1 MARPLSTSRQHDS
14 PAYMSYEAFL
24 TWADEDTLA
33 EWVDGVVVMVSPAS
47 VRHQLVATFL
57 QELVT
62 TFVKVHSLGVVL
74 PPPFQMKLE
83 RSGREPDLLYLAN
96 VHRDRMKETYLDG
109 PADLV
114 VEIVSPESAER
125 DRGDK
130 FSEYQSA
137 RIPEYWLIDPR
148 IEQAEFYQLDP
159 EGHYQRTPLDA
170 SGIYRSRVMPGF
182 WMRLGW
188 LWEDP
193 LPDPTRALLELDR
206 EAYTAYL
213 QELIRQAGQEKA

>member
-1 MARPLSTSRQHDS
+1 MARPVSTSRQHDS
-14 PAYMSYEAFL
+14 PSYMSYEAYL
-24 TWADEDTLA
+24 DWADEDTLA
-33 EWVDGVVVMVSPAS
+33 EWVDGVAVMVSPAS

-62 TFVKVHSLGVVL
+62 TYVKVHTLGVVL
-74 PPPFQMKLE
+74 PPPFQMKLQ

-96 VHRDRMKETYLDG
+96 AHRDRMKATYLDG

-130 FSEYQSA
+130 FTEYQDA
-137 RIPEYWLIDPR
+137 RIPEYWLIDPLM
-148 IEQAEFYQLDP
+148 EQAEFYQLDS
-159 EGHYQRTPLDA
+159 EGRYQSAPIDA
-170 SGIYRSRVMPGF
+170 SGVYRSQSQVLPGF
-182 WMRLGW
+182 WLRLSW

-193 LPDPTRALLELDR
+193 LPDSTLALLKIDR
-206 EAYTAYL
+206 AAYTVYL
-213 QELIRQAGQEKA
+213 QELIRQAGSN

>member
-1 MARPLSTSRQHDS
+1 MARPASMSRQPDPTAS
-14 PAYMSYEAFL
+14 ISYEEFL
-24 TWADEDTLA
+24 DWADEDTLA
-33 EWVDGVVVMVSPAS
+33 EWVDGVVLMASPAS

-62 TFVKVHSLGVVL
+62 TFVKVHTLGVVL
-74 PPPFQMKLE
+74 PPPFQMELE
-83 RSGREPDLLYLAN
+83 RSGREPDLLYLADA
-96 VHRDRMKETYLDG
+96 HRDRMKETYLDG

-130 FSEYQSA
+130 FHEYQDA

-148 IEQAEFYQLDP
+148 IEQGAFYQLDS
-159 EGHYQRTPLDA
+159 EGRYQGTPLDT
-170 SGIYRSRVMPGF
+170 GHGMYQSRIVAGF
-182 WMRLGW
+182 RLRLEW

-193 LPDPTRALLELDR
+193 LPDPTHALLEIDR
-206 EAYTAYL
+206 EAYAAYL
-213 QELIRQAGQEKA
+213 REQMRQAGLE

>member
-14 PAYMSYEAFL
+14 PTYMSYEAFL
-24 TWADEDTLA
+24 DWADEDTLA
-33 EWVDGVVVMVSPAS
+33 EWMDGAVVMVSPAS
-47 VRHQLVATFL
+47 ARHLLVAAFL

-62 TFVKVHSLGVVL
+62 TFVKVHTLGVVL

-83 RSGREPDLLYLAN
+83 RSGRELDLLYLAN
-96 VHRDRMKETYLDG
+96 AHRDRMKETYLDG

-130 FSEYQSA
+130 FTEYQSA

-148 IEQAEFYQLDP
+148 LEQAEFYQLDA
-159 EGHYQRTPLDA
+159 EGRYQSTSLDA
-170 SGIYRSRVMPGF
+170 GGIYRSRMLPGF
-182 WMRLGW
+182 WLLLEW

-193 LPDPTRALLELDR
+193 LPDPTRALLEIDR
-206 EAYTAYL
+206 EAYTTYL
-213 QELIRQAGQEKA
+213 QELIRQAGQAKE